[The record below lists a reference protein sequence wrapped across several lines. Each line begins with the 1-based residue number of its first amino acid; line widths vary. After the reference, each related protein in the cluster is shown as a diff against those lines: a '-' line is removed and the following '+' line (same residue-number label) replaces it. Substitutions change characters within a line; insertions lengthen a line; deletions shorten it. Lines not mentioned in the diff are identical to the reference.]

1 MVFYFIFSF
10 NLFKQRPLYLA
21 LLVDENTANRLVS
34 DKNKAALIVEKPD
47 QLYAIVKDL
56 LNKEIQKL

>member
-1 MVFYFIFSF
+1 
-10 NLFKQRPLYLA
+10 
-21 LLVDENTANRLVS
+21 LVDENTATRLVS
-34 DKNKAALIVEKPD
+34 DKNKDALIVEKPD